1 MEVLKDSLQPVL
13 MNPILRW
20 TPPEGY
26 TVVDSTPR
34 NPGTLYSGTSC
45 TAFAFLKRTD
55 ASDDNVSLQKR
66 NPPISS
72 GSATITGMVSG
83 EQVEIEMG
91 QVVLPNLT
99 TEQNSELMSIFRQ
112 TAIWSKLCDLE
123 MEVLTSSRKNSS
135 HEEKL
140 EPATKRLRL
149 NGTITHE
156 TQNQSTQLTD
166 SSPREHLIDSSLQSG
181 IPCALTYFSSESWHR
196 SGSRMVQI
204 LPYQQN
210 APPPPSI
217 KASNHTENGIVTP
230 RISRKRK
237 YHSHHHCTEDSTMS
251 SPFSIASLA
260 KNTISSVGSTLK
272 SVINATTFGLI
283 CPDSNPPLENGQR
296 IDDQLEYQQNKGLQL
311 YWDDERQEIVYPAIY
326 YSGSLSPR
334 PSKGKRTKSHH
345 KNSKHTSATSVLPPL
360 FTSSHPHQMPVC
372 NSNGSFLPLNGVAVN
387 GEADLEG
394 GEDDHAISD
403 SESDSS
409 VDPDWD
415 DLRRPNELLP
425 LIHMQLYSGA
435 WPMVRAFSFAVGVPL
450 EEIRKLPLKKQ
461 LSAESRVNTTQE
473 GGLAAS
479 NAVTTNEAENESK
492 AHFWTTALAVACME
506 EYFTQLRPEWEL
518 IAYKGQT
525 WLQQNAHRTDLTME
539 DVQRIAKELVLR
551 QS

>member
-1 MEVLKDSLQPVL
+1 
-13 MNPILRW
+13 
-20 TPPEGY
+20 
-26 TVVDSTPR
+26 
-34 NPGTLYSGTSC
+34 
-45 TAFAFLKRTD
+45 
-55 ASDDNVSLQKR
+55 
-66 NPPISS
+66 
-72 GSATITGMVSG
+72 
-83 EQVEIEMG
+83 MG

-345 KNSKHTSATSVLPPL
+345 KNSKHTSATSMLPPL

>member
-20 TPPEGY
+20 NPPEGY
-26 TVVDSTPR
+26 AVVDSTPR
-34 NPGTLYSGTSC
+34 TPGTLYSGTSC

-55 ASDDNVSLQKR
+55 DNVSLR

-99 TEQNSELMSIFRQ
+99 MVQNSELMSIFRQ
-112 TAIWSKLCDLE
+112 TAIWSKLFDLE

-140 EPATKRLRL
+140 EPAATKRLRL
-149 NGTITHE
+149 NGTVTHE
-156 TQNQSTQLTD
+156 IQNQSTQLTD

-196 SGSRMVQI
+196 NGSRMMQI

-217 KASNHTENGIVTP
+217 KAPNHTENGIVTP

-283 CPDSNPPLENGQR
+283 CPDNNPPLENGQR

-345 KNSKHTSATSVLPPL
+345 KNSKHTSATSMLPPL

-372 NSNGSFLPLNGVAVN
+372 NSNGSFLPLNGVAMN
-387 GEADLEG
+387 GEAVVPDLEG

-473 GGLAAS
+473 GGLPAS

-518 IAYKGQT
+518 IAYKGQA
-525 WLQQNAHRTDLTME
+525 WLQQNAHQTDLSME

>member
-1 MEVLKDSLQPVL
+1 

-83 EQVEIEMG
+83 EQVKIEMG

-210 APPPPSI
+210 APPPSSI
-217 KASNHTENGIVTP
+217 KAPNHTENGIVTP
-230 RISRKRK
+230 RIF
-237 YHSHHHCTEDSTMS
+237 TQAE
-251 SPFSIASLA
+251 SITHT
-260 KNTISSVGSTLK
+260 TIALK
-272 SVINATTFGLI
+272 T
-283 CPDSNPPLENGQR
+283 PP
-296 IDDQLEYQQNKGLQL
+296 
-311 YWDDERQEIVYPAIY
+311 
-326 YSGSLSPR
+326 
-334 PSKGKRTKSHH
+334 
-345 KNSKHTSATSVLPPL
+345 
-360 FTSSHPHQMPVC
+360 C
-372 NSNGSFLPLNGVAVN
+372 LPL
-387 GEADLEG
+387 
-394 GEDDHAISD
+394 S
-403 SESDSS
+403 
-409 VDPDWD
+409 
-415 DLRRPNELLP
+415 LL
-425 LIHMQLYSGA
+425 
-435 WPMVRAFSFAVGVPL
+435 
-450 EEIRKLPLKKQ
+450 
-461 LSAESRVNTTQE
+461 
-473 GGLAAS
+473 
-479 NAVTTNEAENESK
+479 
-492 AHFWTTALAVACME
+492 
-506 EYFTQLRPEWEL
+506 
-518 IAYKGQT
+518 
-525 WLQQNAHRTDLTME
+525 HR
-539 DVQRIAKELVLR
+539 
-551 QS
+551 

>member
-83 EQVEIEMG
+83 EQVKIEMG

-140 EPATKRLRL
+140 EPATKRQRL

-156 TQNQSTQLTD
+156 TQNQTD

-181 IPCALTYFSSESWHR
+181 IPCALTYFSSESWHH

-217 KASNHTENGIVTP
+217 KAPNHTENGIVTP